1 MAFCLF
7 AALLGMAGLA
17 QAADDI
23 DARAVSGVLA
33 AANGQVTAQ
42 TAGDADAPLRQLDIG
57 SKLFFEDEVVTA
69 DGVQAQI
76 LLRDGTT
83 FSIGEN
89 AQLVLDA
96 FVYDPESDEGAVG
109 AVIKRGAFR
118 FISGKIAKKQPRNM
132 KVLAGN
138 TAIAIRGTE
147 VIGTV
152 ESGSETVILLSGQ
165 IDLQSTAGD
174 CGQQGAQTGSD
185 MFGIGRDGQLEFNA
199 AISEAP
205 PSFCQQSLMRAGFG
219 VQVAPSGIISTPARV
234 DQTEIDAVIDATIV
248 RQRPASPEETEASET
263 EESPPKD
270 ADADDVADDTA
281 ERDDE
286 KTAAIEDDAEKIAAT
301 REDAGREGVARE
313 NSDDDKNTPESG
325 ASLQVRA
332 ANSFVEA
339 DAPDEK
345 QASDFDKVVMRAF
358 GLLDRSAED
367 DGKGSDPVIEDVAMN
382 DLARNDPEKAQ
393 RDVDADSDDEKA
405 DTDSRAPAEDILEDS
420 MKREADAVEE
430 AERRLSETKPEED
443 GASANNA
450 PVFAAISAVS
460 LTDSSADDNFSNTDG
475 TLSASDADSGD
486 TITYALAGSSASNA
500 VSGFTH
506 ALQGTY
512 GEMFLNSATGAYRF
526 EPDDS
531 SLEALSSNTSESYN
545 FTASDGSLS
554 ASQTLTV
561 NISSANDG
569 PSAIDTMALAAAGGT
584 QNTGTTGLRVG
595 VVTDPE
601 GDTVTD
607 ISSSLNTLPAWLSFS
622 NQTLGNGSVEY
633 YWEVGASTL
642 PWLNGNNTTQLK
654 ARSSGVD
661 STATTIAITFSC
673 QSSHCNDFL
682 QSTNAVTSPVL
693 DDATNI
699 NAVRS
704 AGVKSNDVVYAM
716 MTASQRDA
724 LFDTG
729 TAATGTFRQIYT
741 SAETGSGS
749 PSGSWTFNQLV
760 SANYQTRV
768 ITLTSNVSANN
779 LTYFDGASD
788 DFSYVSTINYS
799 DLQAG
804 TTAIFQKQINSGSAT
819 GYNLVNGNS
828 ANVDVTFTDQIGFL
842 ISGSGVKA
850 AIINTGVNPHGDNPA
865 GYKDDTREM
874 VQREWRALEP
884 Q

>member
-1 MAFCLF
+1 MALCLF
-7 AALLGMAGLA
+7 AALSGMVGLA

-23 DARAVSGVLA
+23 DVRAVSGVLA

-96 FVYDPESDEGAVG
+96 FVYDPASDEGAVG

-205 PSFCQQSLMRAGFG
+205 PSFCQQSLVRAGFG
-219 VQVAPSGIISTPARV
+219 VQVAPSGIISTPTRV
-234 DQTEIDAVIDATIV
+234 DQIEIDAVIDATIV
-248 RQRPASPEETEASET
+248 RQRPASPEEKEASET
-263 EESPPKD
+263 EESPPE
-270 ADADDVADDTA
+270 DDVADDTA

-286 KTAAIEDDAEKIAAT
+286 KTVPIEDDAEKLAAT
-301 REDAGREGVARE
+301 RE

-325 ASLQVRA
+325 ASLQVQA

-345 QASDFDKVVMRAF
+345 PASDFDKVVMRAF
-358 GLLDRSAED
+358 GRLDPSAED
-367 DGKGSDPVIEDVAMN
+367 DGKGNDPVIEDVAMN
-382 DLARNDPEKAQ
+382 DLAQNDPEKAQ
-393 RDVDADSDDEKA
+393 RDADADSDDGKGDIE
-405 DTDSRAPAEDILEDS
+405 SRAPAEDLLEDS
-420 MKREADAVEE
+420 MKREADAIEE
-430 AERRLSETKPEED
+430 GERKLSETKPEEG
-443 GASANNA
+443 GASGNNA
-450 PVFAAISAVS
+450 PVLAAISAVS
-460 LTDSSADDNFSNTDG
+460 LTDSSADDNFSDTDG

-506 ALQGTY
+506 ARQGTY
-512 GEMFLNSATGAYRF
+512 GLMLLNSATGAYRF
-526 EPDDS
+526 EPEDS

-561 NISSANDG
+561 NISSTNDG

-633 YWEVGASTL
+633 YWEVGANTL
-642 PWLNGNNTTQLK
+642 PWLNGSNTTQLK

-704 AGVKSNDVVYAM
+704 TGVKSNDVVYAM

-804 TTAIFQKQINSGSAT
+804 TTAIFEKQINSGSAT

-842 ISGSGVKA
+842 QSGAGVKA
-850 AIINTGVNPHGDNPA
+850 AIINTGVNPHGDNPV